1 MTSSDDRPL
10 QKIKGSCLCGAVSFE
25 VVNTFEKLFLCSCDQ
40 CRQITGSAFSS
51 NLFVRKEGFGWLE
64 GAGGIVSYK
73 VPGRDISKAFCQ
85 ICGSGVPWENGD
97 GTKMIVPAGSMS
109 EPVNVAERF
118 RIFTSE
124 RPAWVTDLE
133 QIPAH
138 AEFPEPL
145 GSELM
150 GPKSLP
156 TDKSTIIG
164 SEKT

>member
-1 MTSSDDRPL
+1 MSSPDDSPL
-10 QKIKGSCLCGAVSFE
+10 QKIKGSCLCGVVSFE

-51 NLFVRKEGFGWLE
+51 NLFVRNEGFDWLE
-64 GAGGIVSYK
+64 GAGNIVSYK
-73 VPGRDISKAFCQ
+73 VPRRDIFKAFCQ
-85 ICGSGVPWENGD
+85 TCGSGVPWRNGD

-109 EPVNVAERF
+109 EPVDVAERY

-124 RPAWVTDLE
+124 RPTWVTDLE
-133 QIPAH
+133 QISAH
-138 AEFPEPL
+138 EKFPEFL

-150 GPKSLP
+150 GPNSLP